1 MNNEPRGL
9 VARQADQV
17 HWFSDA
23 RAEAEGH
30 GVRLGRVGL
39 SVAVLTSP
47 W

>member
-23 RAEAEGH
+23 RAEAEAH
-30 GVRLGRVGL
+30 GFAWAAWVFH
-39 SVAVLTSP
+39 
-47 W
+47 WQC